1 MSHRQREVAK
11 FFAGAFAYD
20 AVMHLML
27 ALSDVLPLTFLRVV
41 TLTPGLNAAALIAA
55 AAMAL
60 SLAYYGWLQ
69 PRRR

>member
-1 MSHRQREVAK
+1 MSHRQREAAK

-27 ALSDVLPLTFLRVV
+27 ALSDVLPLTFLRVI
-41 TLTPGLNAAALIAA
+41 TLTRGLNVAAMIAA
-55 AAMAL
+55 AAIAL
-60 SLAYYGWLQ
+60 SLAYYGWMQ